1 MKKGRGNIQD
11 DLIKSIYI
19 SHAQYNRP
27 EKSHGSLG
35 ELEQYLCVN
44 VFTTTGKEKRCCGD
58 RQKDHHT

>member
-11 DLIKSIYI
+11 DLIKSVYI

-44 VFTTTGKEKRCCGD
+44 VFTTTGEEEKVLWE
-58 RQKDHHT
+58 